1 MALSLIQDTIDSLV
15 DLAEQ
20 GAIDPWDVRVIEI
33 LDRYFQGLQTSLLG
47 TTGKTAY
54 DIHLSQS
61 AQAFVSAALFVL
73 LKANRIALEATDPD
87 AFNGDDNPDGDPD
100 WAEVLNDEPALLPTP
115 KNLEQLLKRRGS
127 PGPMRQRR
135 VSLQEMIDQLQ
146 EVAEILAAR
155 PKRPPRQKRLSRSQK
170 AKAIRHLA
178 HQENLAETA
187 AALEA
192 AIAIARQQHFPH
204 GPIPFDHLA
213 IATST
218 PVPPSD
224 DPNHPLAPAARQRRH
239 DRVGTLWGL
248 LLLASQGKVDLQQ
261 DQFYGDIHIHP
272 LSPAPTDEATT
283 RRDRPAPPKQQL
295 ELLPPMEIKIKNES
309 EET

>member
-87 AFNGDDNPDGDPD
+87 AFNGDDPDGDPD
-100 WAEVLNDEPALLPTP
+100 WAEVLTDEPAPLPTP

-192 AIAIARQQHFPH
+192 AIAIARQDLFPH

-213 IATST
+213 IATTT

-224 DPNHPLAPAARQRRH
+224 DPDHPLDQPTRQRRH

-272 LSPAPTDEATT
+272 LAPPAPEAQPNT
-283 RRDRPAPPKQQL
+283 PQQQL
-295 ELLPPMEIKIKNES
+295 ELLPPVEIKIKNES
-309 EET
+309 KET